1 MHTFI
6 VNNAV
11 ARVLHITTKQS
22 INTQKIPICRRGWAC
37 SSLKNKGQNQFINQH
52 TNKHKKIPPASRFL
66 KDRGVGERNKFN
78 VIIKSGV
85 KLKDLMSQRSTLGC
99 RHCRPFFPP
108 HPLTPKN
115 FEWGLFFVLYTC

>member
-37 SSLKNKGQNQFINQH
+37 SSRKNKGQNQFINQH
-52 TNKHKKIPPASRFL
+52 TEYPFMYCRGGVSPPENQQKINAQNTLWKNSSKGSFRE
-66 KDRGVGERNKFN
+66 GAGAVG
-78 VIIKSGV
+78 
-85 KLKDLMSQRSTLGC
+85 D
-99 RHCRPFFPP
+99 
-108 HPLTPKN
+108 
-115 FEWGLFFVLYTC
+115 